1 MHFNAESK
9 PTLRVS
15 PGWGLADKSVIGNN
29 FRAGEIEMIL
39 RISRLALGGALVVVA
54 MTGTARAG
62 LSEAERIT
70 LDQPACAQMK
80 AFSRDITLINDEM
93 QNMRRFGTRRLCEV
107 LGRSITTIS
116 NTVDYMRSHIGECT
130 ITDAKIDDLFS
141 SQRKLEG
148 DRRKICR

>member
-1 MHFNAESK
+1 MIS
-9 PTLRVS
+9 
-15 PGWGLADKSVIGNN
+15 GI
-29 FRAGEIEMIL
+29 FRFARCGFLTIVL
-39 RISRLALGGALVVVA
+39 VA
-54 MTGTARAG
+54 MAASNGARAG

-148 DRRKICR
+148 D